1 MLSALSGSVAFA
13 PTTGVRAPTVTTA
26 SVRMETKADL
36 EVLAKKL
43 NPTVGFYDPL
53 GLADA
58 VVDGSNEAAIGY
70 LRHAEIKHG
79 RVAMAAFVGYIVQ
92 SNGITSRGLRLSRM
106 THDIAAAGVRRRRTR
121 FPRTPSGRSLAP
133 LRASS
138 SGASA
143 RWTSTT

>member
-58 VVDGSNEAAIGY
+58 VVDGSNEAA
-70 LRHAEIKHG
+70 
-79 RVAMAAFVGYIVQ
+79 
-92 SNGITSRGLRLSRM
+92 
-106 THDIAAAGVRRRRTR
+106 DRRRRIGGGDR
-121 FPRTPSGRSLAP
+121 QWPADSGQRTAAERTA
-133 LRASS
+133 AE
-138 SGASA
+138 
-143 RWTSTT
+143 